1 MRSIQVCIEEVY
13 WEEMFNSIRYT
24 LKQAFVQV
32 FRNRTMSIASVFSIT
47 AMLLILGLFFVVI
60 VNINMAAEA
69 AKQDYDTVQIYL
81 LDETT
86 VDQAE
91 TMMSDIKKINGVD
104 TVSYLSK
111 DEALQDWKADWG
123 ESAYL
128 LDSLT
133 SNPLPNSVLVTVTD
147 LETSDQVVSA
157 LGQYSG
163 IEDIKYYKETVQ
175 KLLKI
180 TDAIQLAAIVI
191 MVFLVVVSIVVVS
204 NTIKLTVLARAREI
218 NIMKYV
224 GATNW
229 FIRGPFLVEGI
240 IIGLIS
246 AGISVG
252 IVSAVYDKIV
262 ELIGEDIFLILS
274 TPMVSGEFLTTNL
287 IYIFLAIGVSIGTCG
302 SIVSMRRFLDT

>member
-1 MRSIQVCIEEVY
+1 
-13 WEEMFNSIRYT
+13 MFNSIRYT

-86 VDQAE
+86 MDQANL
-91 TMMSDIKKINGVD
+91 MMEDIKKINGVD

-111 DEALQDWKADWG
+111 DDALQDWKSDWG

-147 LETSDQVVSA
+147 LETSDQVVNA
-157 LGQYSG
+157 LSQYSG

-175 KLLKI
+175 KLLRI
-180 TDAIQLAAIVI
+180 TDAIQLAAIII
-191 MVFLVVVSIVVVS
+191 MVFLVVVSVVVVS
-204 NTIKLTVLARAREI
+204 NTIKLTVLAREREI

-246 AGISVG
+246 SGISVCV
-252 IVSAVYDKIV
+252 VSAVYDKIV
-262 ELIGEDIFLILS
+262 QLIGEDIFLILS